1 MKKIFITGATGF
13 IGSHLAEL
21 CVEQGDLSNEISNDP
36 SKWWYSKPVRAA
48 RKQFQNNVC
57 YTSPDAIDQWS
68 TFINSIKQ

>member
-36 SKWWYSKPVRAA
+36 TKWWYSKSVRKA
-48 RKQFQNNVC
+48 RKYFQDNVC
-57 YTSPDAIDQWS
+57 LTSSKIYKRLS
-68 TFINSIKQ
+68 YFFLK

>member
-36 SKWWYSKPVRAA
+36 TKWWYSKSVRKA
-48 RKQFQNNVC
+48 RKYFQDNVC
-57 YTSPDAIDQWS
+57 LTSSD
-68 TFINSIKQ
+68 